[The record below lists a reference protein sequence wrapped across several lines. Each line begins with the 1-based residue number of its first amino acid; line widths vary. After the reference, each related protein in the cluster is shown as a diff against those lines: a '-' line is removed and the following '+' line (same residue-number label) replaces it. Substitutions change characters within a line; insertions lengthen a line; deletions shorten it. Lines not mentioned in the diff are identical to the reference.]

1 MQTERESSFYI
12 NISCFVNSLGRFCV
26 YATMAPAVF
35 GNFVILRLHT
45 AVFSHNG
52 AIISLYHFDVNNN
65 SKLFTHI

>member
-35 GNFVILRLHT
+35 GNFVIFRLHT
-45 AVFSHNG
+45 VMFSHNG
-52 AIISLYHFDVNNN
+52 VIISLY
-65 SKLFTHI
+65 